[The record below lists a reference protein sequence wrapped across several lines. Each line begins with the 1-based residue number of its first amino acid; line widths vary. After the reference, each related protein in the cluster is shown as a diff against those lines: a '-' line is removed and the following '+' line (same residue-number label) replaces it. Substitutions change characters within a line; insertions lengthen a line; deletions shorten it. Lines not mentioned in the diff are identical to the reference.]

1 MLVMPGQYYPVNDQ
15 EFEAWVA
22 NFIANLTP
30 LLIPL
35 GEAATFDDDII
46 ARKATYSTTL
56 TSHVSAQTASFNA
69 RQAKDTSKESLINSL
84 RFVVNQLRI
93 NPAFTDAMTVSLGL
107 PLRDLVPSPSA
118 PGSEIPTMTVD
129 NSAPQTH
136 IIRFWQ
142 MTEDAAERAAKP
154 EWARALRIVRS
165 VVESGQPCPAI
176 ELMGWLASDTSEP
189 YMVLYNGT
197 AVGKDAYYRGSWE
210 TQGGEI
216 GLWSEAVKATITG

>member
-1 MLVMPGQYYPVNDQ
+1 MAGQYYPAGDQ

-22 NFIANLTP
+22 NFITNLTANLI
-30 LLIPL
+30 LL

-46 ARKATYSTTL
+46 AKKATYSTAL
-56 TSHVSAQTASFNA
+56 TAHVAAQTASFNA
-69 RQAKDTSKESLINSL
+69 RQAKDTAKDNLIASL

-93 NPAFTDAMTVSLGL
+93 NPALSDALTVSLGL
-107 PLRDLVPSPSA
+107 PLYDTEPTPSA

-142 MTEDAAERAAKP
+142 MTEGSAERMAKP
-154 EWARALRIVRS
+154 SWARALRIIRA
-165 VVESGQPCPAI
+165 VVESGEPCPAI

-189 YMVLYNGT
+189 YMVMYNGT
-197 AVGKDAYYRGSWE
+197 AVGKDAYYRGAWE